1 MSQGCQLL
9 CANLTTLSLSLCFQ
23 LLSLCALHESTKLP
37 YQELCDALLCLTA
50 ERQRLLIASSAS
62 PSSPPL
68 QDKDFAY
75 INTSFQL
82 NSLFSL
88 NPDFVKSKQNGERY
102 TNNIGK

>member
-1 MSQGCQLL
+1 MLGDLRM
-9 CANLTTLSLSLCFQ
+9 LTTFSLFSLQLMSLCV
-23 LLSLCALHESTKLP
+23 LHESTKLP

-50 ERQRLLIASSAS
+50 ERQRLLTASSLP

-82 NSLFSL
+82 NTLFTL
-88 NPDFVKSKQNGERY
+88 NPDFVRSRQNGDR
-102 TNNIGK
+102 

>member
-1 MSQGCQLL
+1 MTL
-9 CANLTTLSLSLCFQ
+9 CV
-23 LLSLCALHESTKLP
+23 LHESTKLP

-50 ERQRLLIASSAS
+50 DRQRILTCSSLA

-82 NSLFSL
+82 NTLFTL
-88 NPDFVKSKQNGERY
+88 NPDFVQSRKNGDRYKDQN
-102 TNNIGK
+102 N